1 MASGAHLFEVIYTD
15 TEERVAVLVGV
26 GDTIIAQDWAE
37 AEYPYP
43 PRPVLGDITPAE
55 IEFNLA
61 EYRYDKA
68 RIEAKREERAG
79 LYACFLGAKRGKL
92 RAADEGWMEWLSLV
106 TMPDDEDDE
115 GDEAEASAVG
125 ESAGPPSAA

>member
-15 TEERVAVLVGV
+15 SEERVAVLVGV

-43 PRPVLGDITPAE
+43 PRPVLTGDISPAE
-55 IEFNLA
+55 IEFNVA
-61 EYRYDKA
+61 EYRDDKA
-68 RIEAKREERAG
+68 RVEAKREERAG

-92 RAADEGWMEWLSLV
+92 RAADEGWMDWLSLV
-106 TMPDDEDDE
+106 TMPDDEA
-115 GDEAEASAVG
+115 DEAEASAVG